1 MSSTELTT
9 LSEALHYGRHA
20 SGCVIIDWRTPRSG
34 RHRTLDHDGHECEP
48 WMFDMVRPGDSLHAA
63 ILPRMWQVAS
73 GDTTMIDQNE
83 VYRRVMA
90 HPNYAQAR
98 ETAEWAVRQITAAQ
112 NRMIE
117 ANNTITEL
125 YKAVIAEL
133 IEEGW

>member
-1 MSSTELTT
+1 
-9 LSEALHYGRHA
+9 
-20 SGCVIIDWRTPRSG
+20 
-34 RHRTLDHDGHECEP
+34 
-48 WMFDMVRPGDSLHAA
+48 
-63 ILPRMWQVAS
+63 
-73 GDTTMIDQNE
+73 
-83 VYRRVMA
+83 MA